1 MSPVLSAIIWSVLT
15 IVIYLV
21 SKKVH
26 AHWTSAWTM
35 PLLITPAVLIVLV
48 LVFNVKYTTFH
59 HDTSWLVT
67 LLGPTTVAFA
77 VPIWRQRHLIRTHWA
92 VLLVGVLVGSG
103 VAIGSSFLLATV
115 LGIRGALRLSLLPRS
130 ISTPFAMTM
139 STDIG
144 GNSDL
149 TSVFVVLT
157 GILGVI
163 VGEALLTYL
172 PLRTE
177 LSKGMML
184 GMGAHGMGTA
194 KAQEVGTT
202 EGAIAGL
209 AMVLSGVMN
218 VLLAPVLALMVG

>member
-1 MSPVLSAIIWSVLT
+1 MVIWSAVT
-15 IVIYLV
+15 IAVYIA

-26 AHWTSAWTM
+26 ARWPVAWTM
-35 PLLITPAVLIVLV
+35 PLLITPAVLIGLV
-48 LVFNVKYTTFH
+48 LAFH
-59 HDTSWLVT
+59 VQYQTIHRDTNWLVT

-77 VPIWRQRHLIRTHWA
+77 VPIWRQRSLIRKHWL
-92 VLLVGVLVGSG
+92 VLLIGVVMGSA
-103 VAIGSSFLLATV
+103 VAIASSFALATV

-157 GILGVI
+157 GILGVL
-163 VGEALLTYL
+163 VGEGLLNFL
-172 PLRTE
+172 PFRT
-177 LSKGMML
+177 KMARGMML

-194 KAQEVGTT
+194 KAQEVGST

-209 AMVLSGVMN
+209 AMVLTGVMN

>member
-1 MSPVLSAIIWSVLT
+1 MWSVVIWSAVT
-15 IVIYLV
+15 IAVYIA

-26 AHWTSAWTM
+26 ARWPVAWTM
-35 PLLITPAVLIVLV
+35 PLLITPAVLIGLV
-48 LVFNVKYTTFH
+48 LAFH
-59 HDTSWLVT
+59 VQYQTIHRDTNWLVT

-77 VPIWRQRHLIRTHWA
+77 VPIWRQRSLIRKHWL
-92 VLLVGVLVGSG
+92 VLLIGVVMGSA
-103 VAIGSSFLLATV
+103 VAIASSFALATV

-157 GILGVI
+157 GILGVL
-163 VGEALLTYL
+163 VGEGLLNFL
-172 PLRTE
+172 PFRT
-177 LSKGMML
+177 KMARGMML

-194 KAQEVGTT
+194 KAQEVGST

-209 AMVLSGVMN
+209 AMVLTGVMN

>member
-1 MSPVLSAIIWSVLT
+1 MWSVVIWSAVT
-15 IVIYLV
+15 IAVYIA

-26 AHWTSAWTM
+26 ARWLVAWTM
-35 PLLITPAVLIVLV
+35 PLLITPAVLIGLV
-48 LVFNVKYTTFH
+48 LAFH
-59 HDTSWLVT
+59 VQYQTIHRDTNWLVT

-77 VPIWRQRHLIRTHWA
+77 VPIWRQRSLIRKHWL
-92 VLLVGVLVGSG
+92 VLLIGVVMGSA
-103 VAIGSSFLLATV
+103 VAIASSFALATV

-157 GILGVI
+157 GILGVL
-163 VGEALLTYL
+163 VAEGLLNFL
-172 PLRTE
+172 PFRT
-177 LSKGMML
+177 KMARGMML

-194 KAQEVGTT
+194 KAQEVGST

-209 AMVLSGVMN
+209 AMVLTGVMN